1 MLQLSS
7 SPVRLVALLVVAAA
21 TASAKPN
28 APALFCAKYP
38 TAPTCVGTL
47 PPCTM
52 CHVAA
57 PQRNV
62 FGAAIEVWVAPGAA
76 RPLSDADFGMALPAA
91 LSSVEALD
99 SDADNVSNLAEIQ
112 RGTLPGDPNSFP
124 ADVPCAG
131 GANPQFKVCQYDLR
145 YVYRKML
152 LDFCGFSPTFGML
165 KQFQSLATDEL
176 RRTFL
181 DSELDRCLG
190 TDFWRGKN
198 GALWKLA
205 HPKIRPVG
213 SLKAGEDQGQIPLAD
228 YYDDYNLFTW
238 AHTDDHDVRSV
249 ITADFFVQRTGSNPT
264 VYNSA
269 ANVGTQ
275 AVDQAHRA
283 GNMTSAW
290 TLTYFVMFTAL
301 PRNAA
306 SQMYRGY
313 LGLDIA
319 KQEGLY
325 SVPNEPRD
333 YDAKGVQAAAC
344 SACHATLDPLSYV
357 YRNYNGLSGSQSAF
371 ARYVP
376 NRLET
381 IFSSQGPTLAM
392 TPESGV
398 IFGQPVTS
406 LQQWAQVAANSD
418 AFLRATVTDYW
429 KLLLGHPPKP
439 EENAE
444 FVALWQALKTTHN
457 YRVKPMLHELIRTEA
472 YGAP

>member
-1 MLQLSS
+1 ML
-7 SPVRLVALLVVAAA
+7 ALF
-21 TASAKPN
+21 ASAHAWAKPP
-28 APALFCAKYP
+28 APAAFCAKYP

-47 PPCTM
+47 PACTY

-62 FGAAIEVWVAPGAA
+62 YGTALETWLAPGAM
-76 RPLSDADFGMALPAA
+76 RPLSDGDFTSSLPAA
-91 LSSVEALD
+91 LSAVEGLD
-99 SDADNVSNLAEIQ
+99 SDGDAVTDLVEIQ

-124 ADVPCAG
+124 SNVPCAG
-131 GANPQFKVCQYDLR
+131 GVNPEYKVCQYDLK
-145 YVYRKML
+145 YVYRKLL
-152 LDFCGFSPTFGML
+152 LDFCGFSPTYGMIKTFQALSTDDL
-165 KQFQSLATDEL
+165 K
-176 RRTFL
+176 RTYL
-181 DSELDRCLG
+181 DQELDRCLG

-228 YYDDYNLFTW
+228 YYDDYALFTW
-238 AHTDDHDVRSV
+238 AHIDDHDVRSV
-249 ITADFFVQRTGSNPT
+249 LTADFFVARSGSNPT
-264 VYNSA
+264 FYTPVTLKN
-269 ANVGTQ
+269 TQ

-306 SQMYRGY
+306 SQMYRAY

-325 SVPNEPRD
+325 SVATEPRD

-344 SACHATLDPLSYV
+344 AACHATLDPLSYP
-357 YRNYNGLSGSQSAF
+357 YRNYNGLSGGQNSF

-376 NRLET
+376 NRMET
-381 IFSSQGPTLAM
+381 LFANQGATLAM
-392 TPESGV
+392 TPENGV
-398 IFGQPVTS
+398 ILNQPVTS
-406 LQQWAQVAANSD
+406 LVQWAQVASNSD
-418 AFLRATVTDYW
+418 AFLRATATDYW
-429 KLLLGHPPKP
+429 KLLMGHAPRA
-439 EENAE
+439 EETAE
-444 FVALWQALKTTHN
+444 FVAIWQALKTTHN
-457 YRVKPMLHELIRTEA
+457 YRVKPMLHQLIRTEA